1 MKTQNGIF
9 AYKLCELEEEYGHL
23 QSRIYLFQSKD
34 EAQVQKELDQLRDE
48 GREHQL
54 LLDER
59 IRASRSPAVA
69 ALAQAQLE
77 FGRRVEQVLH
87 EELPDEMRGR
97 NQTSAED
104 QSEAMS
110 LFAEYAIDFATQSM
124 RYALIAALS
133 AIALQRKAER
143 KTDTDNKPKG
153 ALT

>member
-9 AYKLCELEEEYGHL
+9 AYKLCELEEENERL

>member
-9 AYKLCELEEEYGHL
+9 ASKLCELEEESGRL

>member
-1 MKTQNGIF
+1 
-9 AYKLCELEEEYGHL
+9 
-23 QSRIYLFQSKD
+23 
-34 EAQVQKELDQLRDE
+34 
-48 GREHQL
+48 
-54 LLDER
+54 
-59 IRASRSPAVA
+59 
-69 ALAQAQLE
+69 
-77 FGRRVEQVLH
+77 
-87 EELPDEMRGR
+87 MRGR

>member
-9 AYKLCELEEEYGHL
+9 AYKLCELEEEYGRL

>member
-9 AYKLCELEEEYGHL
+9 AYKLCELEEEYGRL

-104 QSEAMS
+104 QAEAMS

>member
-9 AYKLCELEEEYGHL
+9 AYKLCELEEEYGRL
-23 QSRIYLFQSKD
+23 QRRIYLFQSKD

>member
-9 AYKLCELEEEYGHL
+9 AYKLCELEEEYERL
-23 QSRIYLFQSKD
+23 QSCIYLFQSKD

>member
-9 AYKLCELEEEYGHL
+9 AYKLCELEEEYGRL

-34 EAQVQKELDQLRDE
+34 EAQVQKGLDQLRDE

>member
-9 AYKLCELEEEYGHL
+9 AYKLCELEEEYGRL

-77 FGRRVEQVLH
+77 FGRRAEQVLH

>member
-9 AYKLCELEEEYGHL
+9 AYKLCELEEEYGRL

-48 GREHQL
+48 GQEHQL

-104 QSEAMS
+104 QAEAMS

>member
-9 AYKLCELEEEYGHL
+9 AYKLCELEEEYGRL

-124 RYALIAALS
+124 RYALIAARS

>member
-9 AYKLCELEEEYGHL
+9 AYKLCELEEEYGRL

-104 QSEAMS
+104 QAEAMS

-143 KTDTDNKPKG
+143 KTDTDNKPKEP
-153 ALT
+153 